1 MKITNEISNNFELLS
16 GSKNGEVDLSILSGL
31 FSINLVE
38 GSLDDKVKKN
48 IDEFIF
54 NEEKIKFVDYIS
66 NIIPILEQDTKK
78 HINFE
83 TIKTQISLDNS
94 INSEDKDRI
103 LQFLNQGKNY
113 SKSFQINTPQ
123 HFDNK
128 LKNKIVTSK
137 LLKTSNISSNNLAD
151 QKKINHSQPIDKNII
166 VEDISKYTKS
176 NVELRQSHEVNE
188 TKVLDNKNTF
198 VKKNETKVLDNKNTF
213 VKKIKKNNYPNKI
226 YQPLKSKTLQ
236 FEQLKDMTLNNKI
249 NISENNSTTSMHN
262 YSALETIKKN
272 KNDIKLNNTQS
283 FNVNITNQ
291 TSNLGQNLSHNNDSS
306 FSNNSYNSVLENLL
320 DHLDLSQKGWTS
332 KLVSRIENALSNGG
346 EEIEFNLKPKNLGML
361 KVSVSQKNGM
371 NTVKIIAENSF
382 VTSALAQNENYLQKL
397 FNDQGMNLDFTA
409 QNESQSFGSKS
420 SFSQNSN
427 EQHKNKN
434 NVPDEKINQ
443 IKDKNDIVGSE
454 DDSSR
459 HMINVIA

>member
-1 MKITNEISNNFELLS
+1 MKVTNEISNNFELLT
-16 GSKNGEVDLSILSGL
+16 GSKNGEADLSILSGL
-31 FSINLVE
+31 FSINFGE
-38 GSLDDKVKKN
+38 GFLDDKVKKN
-48 IDEFIF
+48 VDEFIF
-54 NEEKIKFVDYIS
+54 NEDTIKFVDYIS
-66 NIIPILEQDTKK
+66 NIIPNLEKETKK

-94 INSEDKDRI
+94 LNIDDKEII

-113 SKSFQINTPQ
+113 SKSFQINMPQ
-123 HFDNK
+123 QTDNK

-137 LLKTSNISSNNLAD
+137 LIKTSNISSNNSAD
-151 QKKINHSQPIDKNII
+151 QKKINYSQPIGKNII
-166 VEDISKYTKS
+166 VEDISKHTKRNIDLS
-176 NVELRQSHEVNE
+176 QSDEVNE
-188 TKVLDNKNTF
+188 ATILN
-198 VKKNETKVLDNKNTF
+198 NKNTF
-213 VKKIKKNNYPNKI
+213 VKKIKKNNHPNKI

-236 FEQLKDMTLNNKI
+236 FEQLKDMTLDKKV
-249 NISENNSTTSMHN
+249 NISENNSNISMHN
-262 YSALETIKKN
+262 YSALETINKN
-272 KNDIKLNNTQS
+272 KNDVKLNSTQS
-283 FNVNITNQ
+283 FNINSINQ

-306 FSNNSYNSVLENLL
+306 FSNNGYNSVLENLL

-382 VTSALAQNENYLQKL
+382 VTSALVQNENYLQKL

-427 EQHKNKN
+427 DQHKNN
-434 NVPDEKINQ
+434 NNGSDEKLNH
-443 IKDKNDIVGSE
+443 IKDKSDVVSIE

>member
-1 MKITNEISNNFELLS
+1 MKITNEISNNFELLA
-16 GSKNGEVDLSILSGL
+16 GSKNGEADLSILSGL
-31 FSINLVE
+31 FSIDFGE

-54 NEEKIKFVDYIS
+54 SEDKIKFVDYIS
-66 NIIPILEQDTKK
+66 NIIPILEKDTKK

-94 INSEDKDRI
+94 IKLEDKDRI
-103 LQFLNQGKNY
+103 LQFLKQGKNY
-113 SKSFQINTPQ
+113 SKSFQINMPQ
-123 HFDNK
+123 QTDHK

-137 LLKTSNISSNNLAD
+137 LIKTSNISSNSSAD
-151 QKKINHSQPIDKNII
+151 QQKINYSQPIGKNII
-166 VEDISKYTKS
+166 VEDISKHTKRNIDLS
-176 NVELRQSHEVNE
+176 QSDEVNE
-188 TKVLDNKNTF
+188 VTILN
-198 VKKNETKVLDNKNTF
+198 NKNTF
-213 VKKIKKNNYPNKI
+213 VKKIKKNNHPNKI

-236 FEQLKDMTLNNKI
+236 FEQLKDMTLDKKV
-249 NISENNSTTSMHN
+249 NISENNSNISMHN
-262 YSALETIKKN
+262 YSALETINKN
-272 KNDIKLNNTQS
+272 KNDVKLNSTQS
-283 FNVNITNQ
+283 FNINSINQ
-291 TSNLGQNLSHNNDSS
+291 TFNLGQNLSHNNDSS
-306 FSNNSYNSVLENLL
+306 FSNNGYNSVLENLL

-434 NVPDEKINQ
+434 NGPDEKLNQ
-443 IKDKNDIVGSE
+443 IKDKNDVVGSE

>member
-1 MKITNEISNNFELLS
+1 MKVTNEISNNFELLT
-16 GSKNGEVDLSILSGL
+16 GSKNGEADLSILSGL
-31 FSINLVE
+31 FSINFGE
-38 GSLDDKVKKN
+38 GFLDDKVKKN
-48 IDEFIF
+48 VDEFIF
-54 NEEKIKFVDYIS
+54 NEDKIKFVDYIS
-66 NIIPILEQDTKK
+66 NIIPTLEKDTKK
-78 HINFE
+78 HFNFE

-94 INSEDKDRI
+94 LNIDDKEII

-113 SKSFQINTPQ
+113 SKSFQINMPQ
-123 HFDNK
+123 QTDNK

-137 LLKTSNISSNNLAD
+137 LIKTSNISSNSSAD
-151 QKKINHSQPIDKNII
+151 QQKINYSQPIGKNII
-166 VEDISKYTKS
+166 VEDISKHTKRNIDLS
-176 NVELRQSHEVNE
+176 QSDEVNE
-188 TKVLDNKNTF
+188 STILN
-198 VKKNETKVLDNKNTF
+198 NKNTF
-213 VKKIKKNNYPNKI
+213 VKKIKKNNHPNKI

-236 FEQLKDMTLNNKI
+236 FEQLKDMTLDKKV
-249 NISENNSTTSMHN
+249 NISENNSNISMHN
-262 YSALETIKKN
+262 YSALETINKN
-272 KNDIKLNNTQS
+272 KNDVKLNNTQS
-283 FNVNITNQ
+283 FNINSINQ

-306 FSNNSYNSVLENLL
+306 FSNNGYNSVLENLL

-346 EEIEFNLKPKNLGML
+346 EEIEFNLKPKNLGVL

-382 VTSALAQNENYLQKL
+382 VTSALVQNENYLQKL

-427 EQHKNKN
+427 EQHKNKKN
-434 NVPDEKINQ
+434 GPDEKINQ
-443 IKDKNDIVGSE
+443 INDKNDVVGSE

>member
-1 MKITNEISNNFELLS
+1 MKITNEISNNFELLA
-16 GSKNGEVDLSILSGL
+16 GSKNGEADLSILSGL
-31 FSINLVE
+31 FSIDFGE

-54 NEEKIKFVDYIS
+54 NEDKIKFVDYIS
-66 NIIPILEQDTKK
+66 NIIPTLEKDTKK

-94 INSEDKDRI
+94 IKLEDKDRI

-113 SKSFQINTPQ
+113 SKSFQINMPQ
-123 HFDNK
+123 HTDNK

-137 LLKTSNISSNNLAD
+137 LLKTSNISSNNLAAP
-151 QKKINHSQPIDKNII
+151 KKINHSQSIDKNIV

-176 NVELRQSHEVNE
+176 NVELSQSREVNE
-188 TKVLDNKNTF
+188 TRIM
-198 VKKNETKVLDNKNTF
+198 DNKNTF
-213 VKKIKKNNYPNKI
+213 VKKIRKNNYPNKI
-226 YQPLKSKTLQ
+226 YQPLKSKTSQ
-236 FEQLKDMTLNNKI
+236 FDQLKDMNLDKKI
-249 NISENNSTTSMHN
+249 NISENNSTISMHN

-272 KNDIKLNNTQS
+272 KNDVKLNNTQS

-306 FSNNSYNSVLENLL
+306 FSNNGYNSVLENLL

-427 EQHKNKN
+427 EQHKNKKN
-434 NVPDEKINQ
+434 GPDEKINQ
-443 IKDKNDIVGSE
+443 INDKNDVVGSE